1 MAFVITGMKILCLF
15 AAILLVNPAAGFALS
30 APIDRDL
37 NFPKDYDPARAA
49 AIRAVIRDERFKF
62 VEGIVSYWEPDY
74 GTRLSFTGDAASLNE
89 FFAALRKL
97 PGIGLRVIVYRGRN
111 DEQRRDSAWQL
122 DFSQARPGQ
131 LTVYLNLNAPD
142 FDFDK
147 VKLPDWSP
155 AE

>member
-1 MAFVITGMKILCLF
+1 MKILCLF
-15 AAILLVNPAAGFALS
+15 AAVLLINPAAGFALS
-30 APIDRDL
+30 APIDRDI
-37 NFPKDYDPARAA
+37 NFPKDYDPARAT
-49 AIRAVIRDERFKF
+49 AIRAVICDERFQF
-62 VEGIVSYWEPDY
+62 VEGTVSYWQPDY

-97 PGIGLRVIVYRGRN
+97 PGMGLRVIVYRGRN
-111 DEQRRDSAWQL
+111 DEQRHDSAWQL

-142 FDFDK
+142 FAFDK
-147 VKLPDWSP
+147 VKLPDWPP